1 MKKLILGLAVLAVAA
16 GAIAYMSP
24 ADETRISRSI
34 NSVDTISGEKMGVLI
49 TGTYSDHFIK
59 GESFKGTIQAFGYV
73 ETEGTFTVSDGEFEI
88 TGENGTTI
96 DVKQTGNFR
105 TIEITGDGFE
115 IKSENLIEE

>member
-1 MKKLILGLAVLAVAA
+1 MKKIIFVILAVAA
-16 GAIAYMSP
+16 VGAIAFMSP
-24 ADETRISRSI
+24 ADETRVSRSI

-73 ETEGTFTVSDGEFEI
+73 EAEGTFTISDGEFAI
-88 TGENGTTI
+88 TGDDGTT
-96 DVKQTGNFR
+96 VEVTQTGNFR

>member
-1 MKKLILGLAVLAVAA
+1 MKKIIFVILAVAA
-16 GAIAYMSP
+16 VGAIAFMTP
-24 ADETRISRSI
+24 ADETRVSRSI

-73 ETEGTFTVSDGEFEI
+73 EAEGTFTVSDGEFTI
-88 TGENGTTI
+88 TGDDGVTVEVT
-96 DVKQTGNFR
+96 QTGNFR